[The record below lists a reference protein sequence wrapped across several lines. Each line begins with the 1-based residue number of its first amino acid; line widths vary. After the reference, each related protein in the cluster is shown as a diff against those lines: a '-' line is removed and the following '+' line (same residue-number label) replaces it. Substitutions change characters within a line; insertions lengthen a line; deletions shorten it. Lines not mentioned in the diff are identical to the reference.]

1 MSLVSCRSYKEVLR
15 SRDVIGGLTRFQNNG
30 FLCPF
35 DVMSSFGM
43 SAAGDICLYPS
54 NISHVTCLLSC
65 IEYPCSSASEATVT
79 V

>member
-1 MSLVSCRSYKEVLR
+1 M
-15 SRDVIGGLTRFQNNG
+15 IGGLTRFQNNG

-43 SAAGDICLYPS
+43 SAAGDICLYPG

-79 V
+79 VWLERAAGISDMDEQSE